1 MFSPEIATLA
11 KRVVDTLVT
20 QGMTI
25 ATAESCTGGLI
36 AGALTS
42 VSGASD
48 AIYGGFV
55 TYANEAKMAMLGVP
69 AKILKAHGAVS
80 EQTVRA
86 MAEGALQASKTNVA
100 IAVTGIA
107 GPNGGSVE
115 KPVGLVYIGCATAH
129 ETYYQEERFGD
140 LGRDGI
146 RAATVI
152 AALKMVLDV
161 VRSDQP

>member
-11 KRVVDTLVT
+11 KRVVDTLVA

-42 VSGASD
+42 VSGSSD
-48 AIYGGFV
+48 AVYGGFI
-55 TYANEAKMAMLGVP
+55 TYANEAKMVMLGVP
-69 AKILKAHGAVS
+69 EEVLATHGAVS

-86 MAEGALQASKTNVA
+86 MAEGALRTSKTNIS

-107 GPNGGSVE
+107 GPNGGSAQ
-115 KPVGLVYIGCATAH
+115 KPVGLVYLGCATPH
-129 ETYYQEERFGD
+129 ETYHQEERFGD